1 MTLLKNKII
10 SSTTK
15 KSTKIPKVPSKIP
28 KKQSNNRKTKIY
40 GGIFQYD
47 ISNNIPLNTS
57 LKQKYI
63 IDPIYLNPLDPLPNN
78 IIDESLKEQIRR
90 NFNIFFSNLII
101 KESKRKRSSHFN
113 LIPIKSPPDNIT
125 YEELVKVFKNE
136 LLYYESIKLDDK
148 AITIANEIAKI
159 LKEEEGDKS
168 DLNLY
173 KFKTIKRIFNN
184 IIESKITE
192 VETNFN
198 EIKYNEMLR
207 TKLWNIFYTANFGYN
222 SQLKIIG
229 GVKSK
234 SRGITKH
241 SKTSLKQNFVTISSR
256 FIFPWKNLFINV
268 YKRLWYFF
276 KLTEDND
283 ESYFFD
289 NYTVKSF
296 NEKRIEL
303 RNTIINSYD
312 ANDRE
317 KIKAEFEIFDILDPK
332 SDLIWD
338 INQSIWSRFLMEW
351 RIKEYE
357 KYPYPEKREQQ
368 HKFMKKYT
376 IKTYSSSYIY
386 LPFKYFP
393 IYAIQIHN
401 KFSREHLLEQFF
413 YLVKN
418 MKDLTT
424 FVDLQ
429 DCESTGEV
437 TGTKRGCYP
446 YDRSAMPEMFHLAVK
461 ILTDLDLIDNHQRNY
476 LSIPY
481 FEDMKAGSIYSWN
494 ELSNIPPLLNNA
506 HICVHYSSAK
516 GGTGI
521 VLLFLRL
528 REARKK
534 SEISLVTDEYK
545 RYLNLITEEDVIS
558 SLEKIHFGNGNIFN
572 LIKKFKSLFKDLVL
586 DSNYFLNRYEES
598 KRLGRSENN
607 DDLVYLKIK
616 EDEDAFNDL
625 VENDIFNTKFI
636 WHVKLLRQ
644 RLNRIF
650 YFLAKQHNIKSFYLY
665 SSLDIDNNSIQPV
678 NNKPATDKDII
689 QLFSAPLKVSINWEM
704 INSETLDLHQKW
716 IDGIIN

>member
-15 KSTKIPKVPSKIP
+15 KSTKIPKVPSKIPKVPSKIP

-101 KESKRKRSSHFN
+101 KESKRKKSSHFN

-338 INQSIWSRFLMEW
+338 INLQNWIDKFIQNDGSED
-351 RIKEYE
+351 RIK
-357 KYPYPEKREQQ
+357 
-368 HKFMKKYT
+368 
-376 IKTYSSSYIY
+376 
-386 LPFKYFP
+386 
-393 IYAIQIHN
+393 QII
-401 KFSREHLLEQFF
+401 HLL
-413 YLVKN
+413 
-418 MKDLTT
+418 
-424 FVDLQ
+424 
-429 DCESTGEV
+429 
-437 TGTKRGCYP
+437 
-446 YDRSAMPEMFHLAVK
+446 H
-461 ILTDLDLIDNHQRNY
+461 
-476 LSIPY
+476 
-481 FEDMKAGSIYSWN
+481 
-494 ELSNIPPLLNNA
+494 
-506 HICVHYSSAK
+506 
-516 GGTGI
+516 
-521 VLLFLRL
+521 
-528 REARKK
+528 
-534 SEISLVTDEYK
+534 
-545 RYLNLITEEDVIS
+545 
-558 SLEKIHFGNGNIFN
+558 
-572 LIKKFKSLFKDLVL
+572 
-586 DSNYFLNRYEES
+586 
-598 KRLGRSENN
+598 
-607 DDLVYLKIK
+607 
-616 EDEDAFNDL
+616 
-625 VENDIFNTKFI
+625 
-636 WHVKLLRQ
+636 
-644 RLNRIF
+644 
-650 YFLAKQHNIKSFYLY
+650 
-665 SSLDIDNNSIQPV
+665 
-678 NNKPATDKDII
+678 
-689 QLFSAPLKVSINWEM
+689 
-704 INSETLDLHQKW
+704 
-716 IDGIIN
+716 